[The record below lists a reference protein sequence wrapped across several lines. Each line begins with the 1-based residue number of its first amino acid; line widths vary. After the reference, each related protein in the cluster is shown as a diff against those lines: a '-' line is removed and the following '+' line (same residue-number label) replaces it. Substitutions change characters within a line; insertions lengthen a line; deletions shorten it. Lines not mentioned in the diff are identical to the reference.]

1 MKIEV
6 LTPTIEQGNIGSSG
20 NYDSTSRVR
29 SKDYLYF
36 ENIAAPVKSVTIT
49 AQSTSNKTILVDLL
63 GYTSNS
69 TSSPTFD
76 LYWYENGHVFDV
88 TEYNAVKYFRVVLK
102 YEDNSDISPSE
113 IISVSV
119 NLSYGYKWIQGADG
133 HPVPSDA
140 PDLPEKAMTKPYP
153 LALWRIDPTANDGY
167 PFTGLMPYIQSI
179 NLWIQPSRP
188 LIHVYGHTQQS
199 FDKNMFDFDGNGYAI
214 IEPISCE
221 VRHEENG
228 EYSLS
233 MEVCC
238 DEYGKYKYLK
248 KQSLI
253 KVPIRYHGIIKWQI
267 FRIIIATRYTDENGM
282 GMVRVNA
289 THLFYDNNRYLIKYS
304 RPTQKNGEEALGWI
318 FKNGEWYG
326 NEKQSYPFTYASNI
340 TSIRTA
346 YYENMSPT
354 TALLGADQCFINRW
368 GGRLYRDNYY
378 FSINKEME
386 NSQNVGIIQY
396 GFNMTEIEFTEDDT
410 NLITDLIA
418 VDNFGNEY
426 QISNSTIPNNTIP
439 HRIYQYVKFSYD
451 KEDVNAFHAD
461 AQAYYDEYKQSSVN
475 ITVQF
480 VNLTDT
486 ELYKEFLMLDN
497 FEVGDKVTVY
507 HKELDIYFSNL
518 EIISKT
524 YDVVAQQTTEVEI
537 GNFKSAISR
546 RSFMSETVSD
556 GQSAVNK
563 QLEANRQEFEE
574 IAFITSVKTPITT
587 VDGKFLTTS
596 DGKYLL
602 YKE

>member
-1 MKIEV
+1 MAWTVIDGK
-6 LTPTIEQGNIGSSG
+6 LT
-20 NYDSTSRVR
+20 R
-29 SKDYLYF
+29 
-36 ENIAAPVKSVTIT
+36 
-49 AQSTSNKTILVDLL
+49 
-63 GYTSNS
+63 
-69 TSSPTFD
+69 
-76 LYWYENGHVFDV
+76 
-88 TEYNAVKYFRVVLK
+88 TEFL
-102 YEDNSDISPSE
+102 P
-113 IISVSV
+113 
-119 NLSYGYKWIQGADG
+119 
-133 HPVPSDA
+133 
-140 PDLPEKAMTKPYP
+140 LPEKAMTKPYP
-153 LALWRIDPTANDGY
+153 LSLWRIEPPANDGY
-167 PFTGLMPYIQSI
+167 PFTGLMPDIKNI

-188 LIHVYGHTQQS
+188 LIHVYGHTQKP
-199 FDKNMFDFDGNGYAI
+199 FDKRQSDFDGNGYAI

-253 KVPIRYHGIIKWQI
+253 KVPIRYHGKTKWQI
-267 FRIIIATRYTDENGM
+267 FRIIIPTRYMDESGVGM
-282 GMVRVNA
+282 IRVDA

-304 RPTQKNGEEALGWI
+304 RPTQKNGKEALDWI
-318 FKNGEWYG
+318 FREGEWYG
-326 NEKQSYPFTYASNI
+326 NEKQYYPFTYSSDI
-340 TSIRTA
+340 ISIRTA
-346 YYENMSPT
+346 YYENISPT
-354 TALLGADQCFINRW
+354 AMLLGADQCFINRW

-386 NSQNVGIIQY
+386 NSRNIGIVQY

-426 QISNSTIPNNTIP
+426 QISNSTIPNDTIP

-451 KEDVNAFHAD
+451 KEDIDAFHAD

-475 ITVQF
+475 IKVQF

-486 ELYKEFLMLDN
+486 ELYKDFLMLDS

-507 HKELDIYFSNL
+507 HKDMDIYYSNL

-546 RSFMSETVSD
+546 RLFMSETTSV
-556 GQSAVNK
+556 GQSAVDK
-563 QLEANRQEFEE
+563 QLESNRQELEE
-574 IAFITSVKTPITT
+574 VAFITSVKTPITT
-587 VDGKFLTTS
+587 VDGEFLTTS